1 MKISTLCSLSLSTA
15 FFLCLALAAPIGAT
29 SHAASA
35 QNTATANGV
44 VTGKLNDANGP
55 IANANVT
62 LNAFADEK
70 CVKLFLSHKY
80 SEKVVQQL
88 EECMTDIGP
97 VKPDEN
103 GVYRF
108 ENLKPGHYALVVAWN
123 LSPKLKKPIMAF
135 QKGDFV
141 ISYFENAPFNAVAT
155 GKPFQLAASA
165 TATQDFDYTKG
176 QITKE
181 ISPK

>member
-1 MKISTLCSLSLSTA
+1 MKISTLLSLSISVS
-15 FFLCLALAAPIGAT
+15 FFLCLVFVAPFTGA
-29 SHAASA
+29 SRPVFA
-35 QNTATANGV
+35 QGNTAANAV

-55 IANANVT
+55 IVNAQVT
-62 LNAFADEK
+62 LNSFRDEK
-70 CVKLFLSHKY
+70 CVKLFLSHTQ
-80 SEKVVQQL
+80 SEKVMEQL
-88 EECMTDIGP
+88 SECVTDIGP
-97 VKPDEN
+97 VNPDDK

-123 LSPKLKKPIMAF
+123 LSPKLKKPIMVF

-141 ISYFENAPFNAVAT
+141 ISYFENAPFNSVAT
-155 GKPFQLAASA
+155 GKPFQLAANT